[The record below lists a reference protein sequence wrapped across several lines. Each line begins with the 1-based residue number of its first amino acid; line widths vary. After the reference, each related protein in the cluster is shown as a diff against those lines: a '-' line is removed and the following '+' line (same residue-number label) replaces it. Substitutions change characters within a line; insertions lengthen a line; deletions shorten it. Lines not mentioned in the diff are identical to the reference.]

1 MKSALTTSSNPM
13 PAFRP
18 SFSAAMRMV
27 LFATLAWTIA
37 ACGEKTESDDHMNDN
52 DSAHDNGHAH
62 DDGGHSDHGTTQT
75 TRIEFAAEP
84 AAIPV
89 GKPATWTITVVDAKT
104 GEPVTDFDIAHEKL
118 MHLIVVSADLSWFN
132 HIHPRHEGNGV
143 FTVETT
149 LPASGT
155 YRLYA
160 DYLPKGK
167 SQEVLRHELAT
178 EGGQPSPTMILP
190 VPDTL
195 NSDGLFAK
203 TVGSNPEG
211 SPDQIEGSYHVTLQP
226 MPTELT
232 AGTDVMLHFRV
243 NDAAGKPVALE
254 PYLGAMGHVVI
265 ISSDGKEFLHAH
277 PTESGAEGGEHEGHG
292 EPSTGGAG
300 TEVVFHTNFPAPG
313 FYKVWGQF
321 QKGGRIITAPFVLK
335 IGS

>member
-1 MKSALTTSSNPM
+1 MSASSTNTNPM
-13 PAFRP
+13 SAFRP
-18 SFSAAMRMV
+18 TFSIAMRLA
-27 LFATLAWTIA
+27 LFAMLAWTFA
-37 ACGEKTESDDHMNDN
+37 ACGEKTETEDHVHEN
-52 DSAHDNGHAH
+52 DSAHGDDHAH
-62 DDGGHSDHGTTQT
+62 GKGEHADHESAQT

-89 GKPATWTITVVDAKT
+89 GKPATWTIKVVDAKT
-104 GEPVTDFDIAHEKL
+104 GKPVGDFDLAHEKL

-149 LPASGT
+149 LPTSGT

-160 DYLPKGK
+160 DYVPKGK
-167 SQEVLRHELAT
+167 SQEVLQHEFAT

-190 VPDTL
+190 VPDSL
-195 NSDGLFAK
+195 NGDGLFAK

-211 SPDQIEGSYHVTLQP
+211 SPDQTEGSYHVTLQP
-226 MPTELT
+226 MPKELK
-232 AGTDVMLHFRV
+232 AGKDMMLHFRV
-243 NDAAGKPVALE
+243 NDDAGKPVELE

-277 PTESGAEGGEHEGHG
+277 PTEGGAEGGEHAEHG
-292 EPSTGGAG
+292 APSTGDAG
-300 TEVVFHTNFPAPG
+300 TEVVFHTKFPEPG

-321 QKGGRIITAPFVLK
+321 QKGGRIITAPFVLR
-335 IGS
+335 IDR